1 MVKKRSIFSILFEI
15 FMVLLSIP
23 VYWVIYYFVINTSFK
38 TQAEASKLT
47 LKLPEVWY
55 GAENY
60 KYVVTYNH
68 NMLWKTLGNSL
79 LLSFCSIF
87 ILVFVAS
94 ATALV
99 LQRRK
104 NKLSAISNKLI
115 LAGLIV
121 PASVIP
127 TYWMLNRLGLA
138 NTMPGLILVEVATLF
153 PFATM
158 MFKDFLMTIPREIDE
173 AALID
178 GCSPLQLYFRII
190 FPLLKPITVAVIIL
204 RSVVVYNDFQNP
216 QYYMSGS
223 RSQTVQIFIYMFKE
237 AFVADYGHLFA
248 AVILVSLPMII
259 LFIVLN
265 KKVMEG
271 MTIGSVK
278 G

>member
-1 MVKKRSIFSILFEI
+1 MVKKRSWGSKIFEV
-15 FMVLLSIP
+15 FMVVMTLPI
-23 VYWVIYYFVINTSFK
+23 YWVVYYFVINTSFK
-38 TQAEASKLT
+38 TQSEASKMN
-47 LKLPEVWY
+47 LKLPEVWN
-55 GAENY
+55 AIENY
-60 KYVVTYNH
+60 KYVFSYND
-68 NMLWKTLGNSL
+68 NMLFKTLWNSL
-79 LLSFCSIF
+79 LLSFFSIL
-87 ILVFVAS
+87 ILVFTSS
-94 ATALV
+94 ATAFI
-99 LQRRK
+99 LQRRRS
-104 NKLSAISNKLI
+104 KLCMASNKLI

-127 TYWMLNRLGLA
+127 TYWVLSRLGIA
-138 NTMPGLILVEVATLF
+138 NTMFGLTLVEVATLF

-158 MFKDFLMTIPREIDE
+158 MFKDYMVTIPREIDE

-178 GCSPLQLYFRII
+178 GCSPLQLFFNII

-223 RSQTVQIFIYMFKE
+223 KSQTVQIFIYMFKE
-237 AFVADYGHLFA
+237 SFVADYGHLFA
-248 AVILVSLPMII
+248 ATMVVSLPLI
-259 LFIVLN
+259 LLFVILN

>member
-1 MVKKRSIFSILFEI
+1 MVKKRGLFSKIFEI
-15 FMVLLSIP
+15 FMVLLTLP
-23 VYWVIYYFVINTSFK
+23 VYWVVYYFVINTSFK
-38 TQAEASKLT
+38 TQADASKLS
-47 LKLPEVWY
+47 LKLPEVWN
-55 GAENY
+55 GVENY
-60 KYVVTYNH
+60 KYVLTYNH
-68 NMLWKTLGNSL
+68 NMLFKTLGNSL

-87 ILVFVAS
+87 ILVFVSS
-94 ATALV
+94 ATALI

-104 NKLSAISNKLI
+104 NRICAMSNKLI

-127 TYWMLNRLGLA
+127 TYWVLNRLGLA

-158 MFKDFLMTIPREIDE
+158 MFKDYLMTIPREIDE

-178 GCSPLQLYFRII
+178 GCSPVQLYFHII

-271 MTIGSVK
+271 MVIGSVK